1 MLTRLA
7 KVGLIGG
14 GICCALSLAGCLPED
29 ALQALSFS
37 PDGQL
42 LALVYE
48 KRGLV
53 VADPAELEWHTLAP
67 APVETRPPAW
77 LPDGR
82 GIAFSTERFGSAD
95 VLLASLD
102 RETTGVAM
110 RPSRETS
117 PMLTSSTL
125 IYLDTDT
132 GVASLT
138 TASLY
143 GNGRDSADAP
153 LPLPVLEGDVYD
165 PVLSPG
171 KRYLAW
177 TMVEQL
183 CPQVFLLDLQS
194 GDVAQLT
201 SETEPL
207 GLLPGTLTWMPDE
220 SAVAYLRN
228 APEKLPGS
236 DETAT
241 DDASAGITGTDLC
254 VKKLDATAGEERWLH
269 RDKGISSVALLA
281 QGRALFIEG
290 GKLQRFDSGKVNALE
305 LDFDADLPT
314 VSATGEVAFAAA
326 GQLVGLTS
334 SSLER
339 ARVLTFELQDKFLLA
354 EEYFRSGLENKSYDL
369 YRELAT
375 AVQRTRDPEMMR
387 FVTIANLR
395 RLGQTKQAVAEM
407 EHLLNDEASAIKV
420 PRQYLWRLLGFS
432 YLLELDN
439 PTSAAMA
446 FRRYEEL
453 TTATRAAEGPDS
465 AINALEI
472 IEQTSAPVVQL
483 YGRAIKARLEG
494 DFPET
499 NRLFGDLLTTAP
511 QLEAVQ
517 REYMNALE
525 GFDREVY
532 FFSPTQRPF
541 EPSRF
546 ERAEYLDRF
555 VQMVPDSPLSRQA
568 SLNLFLLRIEMGSYS
583 RARELLKSAL
593 TSGPEES
600 RPEGILEVFRNYLE
614 TPEPQPWINQAMP
627 EVFLHGDVRPLLLQV
642 VTEPSDRFLMGVA
655 ATKMALLQDR
665 PDDARREADGA
676 MAEWNR
682 IPPEEIT
689 ADLNGTYGRLLVMRA
704 REAELRR
711 LYAEAAAGYG
721 VAADYLETSRADQ
734 FELQEEI
741 RYRAALLQMLLSD
754 YPDALE
760 KLRETETRSGCELVN
775 PSWEP
780 EALRAAVRSYGS
792 LYRETTTTLKQWG
805 AYEAGVA
812 MAKLGC
818 NAQARFA
825 FREAIDHS
833 GQDFLRKK
841 ALLELANL
849 DELEHDPWNA
859 ARDFARLAAMPDT
872 SADTRLWCSYQ
883 IARLH
888 LGMGY
893 KVSAA
898 REALALIVSNRPD
911 TPLATQAQELLVS
924 TSTR

>member
-7 KVGLIGG
+7 KLGFATG

-48 KRGLV
+48 KRGLM
-53 VADPAELEWHTLAP
+53 VANPAELEWHALAP
-67 APVETRPPAW
+67 APVEARPPAW
-77 LPDGR
+77 LPAGDGL
-82 GIAFSTERFGSAD
+82 AFSTERYGSAD

-102 RETTGVAM
+102 GDTTGVAL

-117 PMLTSSTL
+117 PMVTTSTI

-132 GVASLT
+132 GVATLT
-138 TASLY
+138 TTSLY
-143 GNGRDSADAP
+143 GRNSETADTP
-153 LPLPVLEGDVYD
+153 LPLPMLDGDVYE

-183 CPQVFLLDLQS
+183 CPQVFVLDLQS
-194 GDVAQLT
+194 GDVARLT

-207 GLLPGTLTWMPDE
+207 SLLPGTLTWMPDN
-220 SAVAYLRN
+220 SALAYLRN
-228 APEKLPGS
+228 APEKLPGN
-236 DETAT
+236 DDTAA
-241 DDASAGITGTDLC
+241 DKAPAGIVGMDLC
-254 VKKLDATAGEERWLH
+254 VKKLDPAAPEERWLH
-269 RDKGISSVALLA
+269 REKGISSVALA
-281 QGRALFIEG
+281 GEGRALFVED
-290 GKLQRFDSGKVNALE
+290 GKMQSFEAGKITALE

-314 VSATGEVAFAAA
+314 IASNREVAFAAA
-326 GQLVGLTS
+326 SQLVGLTS
-334 SSLER
+334 PTLER

-354 EEYFRSGLENKSYDL
+354 EEYFRSGRESKSYDL

-407 EHLLNDEASAIKV
+407 EQLLSDDASATKV

-432 YLLELDN
+432 FLLELDN
-439 PTSAAMA
+439 PTSAALA
-446 FRRYEEL
+446 FRRYAEL
-453 TTATRAAEGPDS
+453 TTATLAAEGPDS
-465 AINALEI
+465 AMNALEI
-472 IEQTSAPVVQL
+472 IEQTSAPVVRL
-483 YGRAIKARLEG
+483 YGQAIKARLEG

-511 QLEAVQ
+511 RLEAVQ

-541 EPSRF
+541 DPSRF

-555 VQMVPDSPLSRQA
+555 VQLVPDSPLSRQA

-583 RARELLKSAL
+583 RARELLKTAL

-627 EVFLHGDVRPLLLQV
+627 EVFLHEEIRPLLLQV

-655 ATKMALLQDR
+655 ATKMALLQDH
-665 PDDARREADGA
+665 PDDARREADAA

-682 IPPEEIT
+682 IPAGEIT
-689 ADLNGTYGRLLVMRA
+689 ADMNGTYGRLLVMRA

-721 VAADYLETSRADQ
+721 VAADYLENSRADQ
-734 FELQEEI
+734 FELLEEI

-754 YPDALE
+754 FPGALE

-825 FREAIDHS
+825 FRETIDHS
-833 GQDFLRKK
+833 GQDFLRNK

-859 ARDFARLAAMPDT
+859 ARDFARLAAMPET